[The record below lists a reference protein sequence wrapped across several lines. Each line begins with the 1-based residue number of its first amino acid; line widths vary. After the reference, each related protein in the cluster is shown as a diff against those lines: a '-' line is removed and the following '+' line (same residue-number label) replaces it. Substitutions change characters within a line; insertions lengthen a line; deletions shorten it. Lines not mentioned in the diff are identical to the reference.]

1 MFFHGAPSS
10 RLRLAYLEPDFLAS
24 GIRLVAPDRPG
35 YGRSSPQPGRSMA
48 DWPRDVATLADALD
62 IDRFV
67 PAGHSSGGPYA
78 LACAAMLST
87 RVSGAILLGGVTNM
101 AWPGAW
107 ADFPATE
114 RQLMRLHDEDA
125 VRVSCEGMFGED
137 GSRFLAASDL
147 QFPEPDVQLYADER
161 IVPLLNA
168 ARAEAFHQGITGYAQ
183 DIAVQ
188 GRPWLFD
195 PGTIG
200 APVLVAH
207 GELDTLLPLA
217 HSRHTAALIPGSVLR
232 VLPGHGHFTI
242 LGELPA
248 LAATLL
254 RSLT

>member
-1 MFFHGAPSS
+1 MKDSQTILSDGRTIAYADIGEPSWPCVMFFHGAPSS

-101 AWPGAW
+101 TWPGA
-107 ADFPATE
+107 
-114 RQLMRLHDEDA
+114 
-125 VRVSCEGMFGED
+125 V
-137 GSRFLAASDL
+137 
-147 QFPEPDVQLYADER
+147 
-161 IVPLLNA
+161 
-168 ARAEAFHQGITGYAQ
+168 
-183 DIAVQ
+183 
-188 GRPWLFD
+188 
-195 PGTIG
+195 
-200 APVLVAH
+200 
-207 GELDTLLPLA
+207 
-217 HSRHTAALIPGSVLR
+217 LIPGSALR